1 MKCKKCNTEVPVGSR
16 FCPGCGYE
24 IDSVGGYPRRND
36 NKMTSGILIGVLV
49 TVVVVLCIAV
59 VYILLRPS
67 EKEAASVSPEKTE
80 VSQATEAASKDVQKD
95 TVVVEKRI
103 IVEQQVKETPIKPSP
118 NYTEGVGVWPFTST
132 RKLTYSDVAG
142 LTAWELKIMRNE
154 IYARHGYI
162 FKTAEMKDYFRRQ
175 PWYSPVSSSVRLS
188 KTEEYNVAFIK
199 RYE

>member
-1 MKCKKCNTEVPVGSR
+1 MPVGSR

-95 TVVVEKRI
+95 TVVEKRI
-103 IVEQQVKETPIKPSP
+103 IVEQQVKETPVKPSP